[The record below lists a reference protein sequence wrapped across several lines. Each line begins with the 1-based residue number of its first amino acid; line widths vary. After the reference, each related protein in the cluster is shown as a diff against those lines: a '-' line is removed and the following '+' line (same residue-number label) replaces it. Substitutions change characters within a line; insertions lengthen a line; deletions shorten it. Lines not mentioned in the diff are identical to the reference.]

1 MLKSQAGEKRA
12 QIMLSL
18 AEKAE
23 VKKDFFSVLTK
34 IFLLTRTG
42 KKCVEKQK
50 PEEGS
55 ERKSGSGNCAMNNIS
70 YHEIAIYNHSFPLNR
85 NVSCTKAYRVPVTQ
99 KRAISPSMRSGEG
112 KIVTYFS

>member
-1 MLKSQAGEKRA
+1 MRIYIYCNYSRASTPTQKKSIQNAKKPGGGKRA
-12 QIMLSL
+12 KIMLSL

-55 ERKSGSGNCAMNNIS
+55 ERSKVWKWKLC
-70 YHEIAIYNHSFPLNR
+70 YE
-85 NVSCTKAYRVPVTQ
+85 
-99 KRAISPSMRSGEG
+99 
-112 KIVTYFS
+112 